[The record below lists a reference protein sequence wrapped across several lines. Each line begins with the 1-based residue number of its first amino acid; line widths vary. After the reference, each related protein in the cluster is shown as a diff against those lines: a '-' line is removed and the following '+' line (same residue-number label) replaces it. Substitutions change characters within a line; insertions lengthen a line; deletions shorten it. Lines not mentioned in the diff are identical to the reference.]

1 MNLAWWLVVILAGA
15 LIYTLVLLSFERRK
29 ASEKNPGKESYYA
42 GLRALVRGD
51 REIAFQRF
59 KQSVMDDSRSIEAYL
74 RIGELLR
81 ERGQPQ
87 KAFAIHQDLAERG
100 GLDTAE
106 TQAIKRAIAEDQI
119 ALGNEDE
126 GMRLLSE
133 LAEQSDMKAWALRR
147 LHRLHLKR
155 EEFEAAYK
163 VRQKLVRLG
172 EALEPRV
179 AALYLTLAGVE
190 ASDAGEHR
198 RGRVLLRDA
207 LKTYAGSQAAHY
219 YLGELYARDDR
230 AEDAVRA
237 WKAFLEHAPQLAGL
251 IFPRLE
257 KVLFDMGQY
266 SEIAGTYQQVLAAD
280 PVNTD
285 ALLGLALFSEK
296 KGDDQAA
303 LGHLARVLEL
313 DPGHLLARQKMVQI
327 YRAAGRADEAWQ
339 AAEGFFTW
347 LPAATD
353 AVRCRQCGFES
364 KEPAWY
370 CSRCQHFDTFALGTR
385 KSAAE
390 VTAGVA

>member
-1 MNLAWWLVVILAGA
+1 MTLAWWLVIILAGA
-15 LIYTLVLLSFERRK
+15 LTYTLVLLSFERRQ
-29 ASEKNPGKESYYA
+29 AGEKNPSKERYYA

-59 KQSVMDDSRSIEAYL
+59 KQSVMDDSQNIESYL
-74 RIGELLR
+74 RIGDLLR
-81 ERGQPQ
+81 ERGQVQ

-100 GLDTAE
+100 GLDSEE
-106 TQAIKRAIAEDQI
+106 TQAIKRALAEDQI
-119 ALGNEDE
+119 ALGNETE
-126 GMRLLSE
+126 GMRLLNE
-133 LAEQSDMKAWALRR
+133 LAEHSDQKAWALQR

-155 EEFEAAYK
+155 EDFEAAYK
-163 VRQKLVRLG
+163 VRQKLARLG
-172 EALEPRV
+172 EPLEPQI
-179 AALYLTLAGVE
+179 AALYLTLAGVK
-190 ASDAGEHR
+190 ASDSGEHR

-207 LKTYAGSQAAHY
+207 LKAHGGCQAAHY
-219 YLGELYARDDR
+219 YLGELYARDGR

-257 KVLFDMGQY
+257 KVLFEMGQY
-266 SEIAGTYQQVLAAD
+266 SEIAGIYQQVLGDD

-296 KGDDQAA
+296 KGDDHAA
-303 LGHLARVLEL
+303 LGHLARVLEI

-327 YRAAGRADEAWQ
+327 YRAAGRMDEAWQ
-339 AAEGFFTW
+339 ATEGFFTW
-347 LPAATD
+347 LPAATE
-353 AVRCRQCGFES
+353 AVRCRQCGYES
-364 KEPAWY
+364 SEPAWY
-370 CSRCQHFDTFALGTR
+370 CRRCQRFDTFTLSAR